1 MKFEFNLKEKKA
13 SFEADV
19 EGLVQKNLD
28 HKANNPDRKTRYQ
41 IKQEEKRKSAE
52 QKQKQLIQGVLLLLG
67 ISVLFALIG
76 MIGSIFGI

>member
-1 MKFEFNLKEKKA
+1 MESRNQERQKRKIEKFK
-13 SFEADV
+13 
-19 EGLVQKNLD
+19 
-28 HKANNPDRKTRYQ
+28 
-41 IKQEEKRKSAE
+41 KQEEKRKSAE